1 MPRRRSDA
9 TVRGERGAGSVLTDV
24 VNHILAAVRALLAA
38 LRVVAG
44 FLLVASVALNFIN
57 VIARYFF
64 NASIFW
70 AEEVMLFFMVGC
82 VFLGSGVVAW
92 SGRQIKMD
100 VIVGMMPPKVREVL
114 DVFSEL
120 VFIAVAISIVVFA
133 WPVIRDLYNFDQ
145 RSQSAEVPLVHS
157 PVAHSDWS
165 CHHGGAGERAPDRG
179 HLSRSARAESLTMMA
194 AALAYFV
201 VPAALLVL
209 GLPIFLVLLV
219 TCLVVVLLV
228 ADIPTDAIQTYLFSG
243 LDNFPLLAV
252 PFFVLAGE
260 IMAQGGI
267 ARRVVVWVM
276 CLIGGVRGSLA
287 VTTVAASELFGAM
300 AHTAV
305 GTVVAV
311 GRMIY
316 PSLKD
321 GGYSERFA
329 VGLIASSGAIA
340 VVIPPSIAMILYSVS
355 AQQSAVALF
364 TAGILPSLLIGFVD
378 ALFVMLYARIKMVPL
393 TDPARW
399 RAIWASTK
407 EASWSIGTVVV
418 IFGGIYG
425 GVFTPTEAAGVA
437 VIYSLFVTMAV
448 HREIGPKELWNI
460 IQSSVF
466 LISQIL
472 LIVTAAGLYSWLLTT
487 SGIPQKI
494 IGEIHALNMPPWALL
509 LSLNVV
515 LLIMGS
521 FLEPPAAIL
530 ILTPLLLPLVQSVG
544 VDPVHF
550 GIIMA
555 VNLSI
560 GMYAPPFGLNLF
572 ASQAVFH
579 IPLGTIY
586 RGVLPFLAIN
596 FATLLVIT
604 YVPAISMVL
613 LGK

>member
-1 MPRRRSDA
+1 ML
-9 TVRGERGAGSVLTDV
+9 VIFVYF
-24 VNHILAAVRALLAA
+24 ILPAILL
-38 LRVVAG
+38 
-44 FLLVASVALNFIN
+44 I
-57 VIARYFF
+57 
-64 NASIFW
+64 
-70 AEEVMLFFMVGC
+70 
-82 VFLGSGVVAW
+82 
-92 SGRQIKMD
+92 
-100 VIVGMMPPKVREVL
+100 
-114 DVFSEL
+114 
-120 VFIAVAISIVVFA
+120 
-133 WPVIRDLYNFDQ
+133 
-145 RSQSAEVPLVHS
+145 
-157 PVAHSDWS
+157 
-165 CHHGGAGERAPDRG
+165 
-179 HLSRSARAESLTMMA
+179 
-194 AALAYFV
+194 
-201 VPAALLVL
+201 L

-219 TCLVVVLLV
+219 TCLVAVLFV
-228 ADIPTDAIQTYLFSG
+228 AGVPTEAVQTYLFGG

-267 ARRVVVWVM
+267 ARRVVVWVIS
-276 CLIGGVRGSLA
+276 LIGGVRGSLA

-321 GGYSERFA
+321 NGYNERFS

-364 TAGILPSLLIGFVD
+364 TAGILPSLLIGLID
-378 ALFVMLYARIKMVPL
+378 AVYVMIYARIKAVPL
-393 TDPARW
+393 TSRARW
-399 RAIWASTK
+399 EAIWASTK

-437 VIYSLFVTMAV
+437 VIYSLFVTMVV
-448 HREIGPKELWNI
+448 HREVDLRDLWRI
-460 IQSSVF
+460 IQSAVF

-472 LIVTAAGLYSWLLTT
+472 MIVTTAGLYSWLLTT
-487 SGIPQKI
+487 SGIPQQVI
-494 IGEIHALNMPPWALL
+494 AEINALHMPAWALL

-530 ILTPLLLPLVQSVG
+530 IMTPLLLPVVQSVG
-544 VDPVHF
+544 IDPVHF

-560 GMYAPPFGLNLF
+560 GMYTPPFGLNLF
-572 ASQAVFH
+572 ASQAVFRT
-579 IPLGTIY
+579 PLGTIY
-586 RGVLPFLAIN
+586 RGVLPFLLIN
-596 FATLLVIT
+596 CL
-604 YVPAISMVL
+604 PAISMVL
-613 LGK
+613 LGR

>member
-1 MPRRRSDA
+1 M
-9 TVRGERGAGSVLTDV
+9 
-24 VNHILAAVRALLAA
+24 AAV
-38 LRVVAG
+38 
-44 FLLVASVALNFIN
+44 
-57 VIARYFF
+57 
-64 NASIFW
+64 
-70 AEEVMLFFMVGC
+70 
-82 VFLGSGVVAW
+82 
-92 SGRQIKMD
+92 
-100 VIVGMMPPKVREVL
+100 
-114 DVFSEL
+114 
-120 VFIAVAISIVVFA
+120 
-133 WPVIRDLYNFDQ
+133 
-145 RSQSAEVPLVHS
+145 
-157 PVAHSDWS
+157 
-165 CHHGGAGERAPDRG
+165 
-179 HLSRSARAESLTMMA
+179 
-194 AALAYFV
+194 LAYFV
-201 VPAALLVL
+201 LPAVLLVL

-219 TCLVVVLLV
+219 TCLVVVLFV
-228 ADIPTDAIQTYLFSG
+228 ADVPTEAVQTFLFSS

-267 ARRVVVWVM
+267 ARRVVVWVVS
-276 CLIGGVRGSLA
+276 LIGGVRGSLA

-321 GGYSERFA
+321 NGYNERFA

-340 VVIPPSIAMILYSVS
+340 VVIPPSIAMILYSLS
-355 AQQSAVALF
+355 AQQSAIALF
-364 TAGILPSLLIGFVD
+364 TAGILPSLLIGLVD
-378 ALFVMLYARIKMVPL
+378 ALYVMLYARAKRVPL
-393 TDPARW
+393 TGRARW
-399 RAIWASTK
+399 QTIWTSTK
-407 EASWSIGTVVV
+407 EASWSISIIVV

-425 GVFTPTEAAGVA
+425 GIFTPTEAAGVA
-437 VIYSLFVTMAV
+437 VVYSLFVTMVV
-448 HREIGPKELWNI
+448 HREVGLKELWSI

-487 SGIPQKI
+487 SGIPQQI
-494 IGEIHALNMPPWALL
+494 ISGINAMQLPPWALL
-509 LSLNVV
+509 LSINVV

-530 ILTPLLLPLVQSVG
+530 ILTPLLLPLVQAVG
-544 VDPVHF
+544 VSPIHF

-572 ASQAVFH
+572 ASQAVFR

-586 RGVLPFLAIN
+586 RGVLPFLLIN
-596 FATLLVIT
+596 FATLMVIT
-604 YVPAISMVL
+604 YVPSISMVL
-613 LGK
+613 VTGGR